1 MSGFDFALEHERRLR
16 GHNLVLLRDMWGDAY
31 LIEWDHGH
39 YVAKR
44 RDGKGELTDVDSS
57 RLWTML
63 RDDLSTNPVE
73 LPIRL
78 QADQSGL

>member
-16 GHNLVLLRDMWGDAY
+16 AHNLVLLRDTWGDAY
-31 LIEWDHGH
+31 LIEWEQGH

-44 RDGKGELTDVDSS
+44 RDGGGELTDTDSS
-57 RLWTML
+57 RLWAML
-63 RDDLSTNPVE
+63 RDDLSLRPVE

-78 QADQSGL
+78 QAEQSGL